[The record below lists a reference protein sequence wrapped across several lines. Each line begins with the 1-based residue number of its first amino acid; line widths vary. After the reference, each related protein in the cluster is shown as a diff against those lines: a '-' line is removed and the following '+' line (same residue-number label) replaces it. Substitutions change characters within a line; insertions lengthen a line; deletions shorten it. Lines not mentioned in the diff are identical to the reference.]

1 MTHVSFNVACN
12 ASHTAYS
19 RDKTFTGTGA
29 LICIGYVVLG
39 LWFFKDV
46 RESYRTEVESAKRGL
61 YQVLTISVS
70 FYFFVLP
77 VMALAALGI
86 SPPWRRKVVEG

>member
-1 MTHVSFNVACN
+1 MKAILETHL
-12 ASHTAYS
+12 
-19 RDKTFTGTGA
+19 KTFTGTGA
-29 LICIGYVVLG
+29 VICVLYVVLG
-39 LWFFKDV
+39 IWFFRDV

-77 VMALAALGI
+77 VMSLAALGI